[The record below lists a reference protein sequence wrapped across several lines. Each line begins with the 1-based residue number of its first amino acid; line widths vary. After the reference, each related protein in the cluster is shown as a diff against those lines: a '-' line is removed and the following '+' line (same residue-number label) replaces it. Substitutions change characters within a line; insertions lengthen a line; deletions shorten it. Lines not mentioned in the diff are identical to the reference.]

1 MPGSHNELVVVAD
14 AFVKVYDL
22 RIDLL
27 CPVYYFVVLTGKIKD
42 ATVAV
47 LDEVCVC
54 VCVCVCVYVFVLSCI
69 Q

>member
-1 MPGSHNELVVVAD
+1 MPGSHNELVIVTD
-14 AFVKVYDL
+14 TFVKVYDL

-47 LDEVCVC
+47 MDEVCVGGEGRGGKGREGKG
-54 VCVCVCVYVFVLSCI
+54 
-69 Q
+69 